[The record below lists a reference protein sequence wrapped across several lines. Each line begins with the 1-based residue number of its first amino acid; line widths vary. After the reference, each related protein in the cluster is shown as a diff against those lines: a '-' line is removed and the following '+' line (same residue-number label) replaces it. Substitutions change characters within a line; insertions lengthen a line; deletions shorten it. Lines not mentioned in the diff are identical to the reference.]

1 MSPSPVRRSTT
12 SLFGAATAAGALLLA
27 SACGGGGGEEP
38 AGGAGGGDSTTIEHA
53 MGETV
58 IESEP
63 STVVVLDTSYL
74 DSAIALERDVVGR
87 TDYSDGG
94 GLRDYLGE
102 EGKTY
107 AGDAEVVGSL
117 EAPDLAKIA
126 ELQPD
131 LILSA
136 KVRHEDV
143 YDQLAKIAP
152 TVFSETTGATWK
164 ENHRLV
170 GEAVGKAD
178 LAEEQI
184 GEYEQRAAE
193 LGEDIAEANGG
204 EAPTMTLARFAG
216 EPTVRLYGAESFPG
230 IIQSDVGLPAPKDAP
245 KPPEGEIMVPLGPEE
260 ILDLD
265 ADHIYVSTWDDG
277 TGDSAD
283 KAEEFTGNPLWDQL
297 EGEKHEVDDNV
308 WVSSVSLQGAHAVL
322 DEMAEVYGV

>member
-74 DSAIALERDVVGR
+74 DSAIALERDVVRR
-87 TDYSDGG
+87 TDYAGGG

-107 AGDAEVVGSL
+107 AGGAEVVGSL

-152 TVFSETTGATWK
+152 TVFSETTGATWQ

-170 GEAVGKAD
+170 GEAVGN
-178 LAEEQI
+178 
-184 GEYEQRAAE
+184 AE

-216 EPTVRLYGAESFPG
+216 ELTVRLYGAESFPG

-308 WVSSVSLQGAHAVL
+308 WVSSVSLQGAHAVR

>member
-1 MSPSPVRRSTT
+1 MSPTPVRRSAT
-12 SLFGAATAAGALLLA
+12 SLIGAATAAGALLLTA
-27 SACGGGGGEEP
+27 ACGGGGEEAAGEP
-38 AGGAGGGDSTTIEHA
+38 AGAGYPMTVEHA
-53 MGETV
+53 MGETA

-74 DSAIALERDVVGR
+74 DSAIALEMNVIGR

-102 EGKTY
+102 EGETY

-143 YDQLAKIAP
+143 YDQLAEIAP

-164 ENHRLV
+164 ENHLMV

-178 LAEEQI
+178 LAEQQI
-184 GEYEQRAAE
+184 EEYEQRAAD

-216 EPTVRLYGAESFPG
+216 EPTVRLYGPESFPG
-230 IIQSDVGLPAPKDAP
+230 IVQSDVGLPLPEDAP
-245 KPPEGEIMVPLGPEE
+245 KPPEGDIMVPLGPEE

-283 KAEEFTGNPLWDQL
+283 KAKEFTGNPLWDQL
-297 EGEKHEVDDNV
+297 EGEKHEVDDSV
-308 WVSSVSLQGAHAVL
+308 WVSSVSLQGANAVL
-322 DEMAEVYGV
+322 DEMAEAFGV